1 MIANMSSY
9 GISRK
14 DDYRHYMKMFAKCET
29 LDDAHCLSAHVFGV
43 STMQHFHL
51 LQMDES
57 DSFRTSMFEKEHDEI
72 ELTSSSRTYRE
83 KRSKAGYAD
92 RSFEKQMQRQAYLK
106 QVEQQT
112 SDLMR
117 FVKDH
122 QLKISEIHEVIPSF
136 AREVLLR
143 WIANA
148 NMVESRSGMT
158 EFGNTYHL
166 GKEEGTCV
174 LHCEDGDLTMPCY
187 VLTFAS

>member
-1 MIANMSSY
+1 
-9 GISRK
+9 
-14 DDYRHYMKMFAKCET
+14 
-29 LDDAHCLSAHVFGV
+29 
-43 STMQHFHL
+43 
-51 LQMDES
+51 
-57 DSFRTSMFEKEHDEI
+57 
-72 ELTSSSRTYRE
+72 
-83 KRSKAGYAD
+83 
-92 RSFEKQMQRQAYLK
+92 
-106 QVEQQT
+106 
-112 SDLMR
+112 MR

-158 EFGNTYHL
+158 EFGNAYHL

>member
-1 MIANMSSY
+1 
-9 GISRK
+9 
-14 DDYRHYMKMFAKCET
+14 MKIEKVNDNQIRCT
-29 LDDAHCLSAHVFGV
+29 LTREDL
-43 STMQHFHL
+43 
-51 LQMDES
+51 DE
-57 DSFRTSMFEKEHDEI
+57 R
-72 ELTSSSRTYRE
+72 
-83 KRSKAGYAD
+83 
-92 RSFEKQMQRQAYLK
+92 
-106 QVEQQT
+106 
-112 SDLMR
+112 
-117 FVKDH
+117 